1 MAQNLIQDGDVMPVV
16 LSGTVASGDGILVGD
31 TVGVALNSGVSG
43 DTIQVAICGVYEL
56 PKASGAVSQ
65 GVKLYWDSSAKNVTT
80 TVSSNKQIGIAFS
93 GAASGDTTV
102 QVKLLY

>member
-1 MAQNLIQDGDVMPVV
+1 MAQNFIQDGDVMPVI
-16 LSGTVASGDGILVGD
+16 LSGTVASGDGVLVGD

-65 GVKLYWDSSAKNVTT
+65 GTKLYWDSSVKNVTT
-80 TVSSNKQIGIAFS
+80 TASSNKQIGIAFS
-93 GAASGDTTV
+93 SAASGDATV